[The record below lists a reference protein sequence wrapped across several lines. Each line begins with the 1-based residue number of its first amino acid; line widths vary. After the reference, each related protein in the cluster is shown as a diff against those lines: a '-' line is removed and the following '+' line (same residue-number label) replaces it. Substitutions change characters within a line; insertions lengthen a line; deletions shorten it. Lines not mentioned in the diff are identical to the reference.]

1 MQLHEKAA
9 LTGHSRRLAVISVP
23 LAGASTVGAG
33 QQRYGF
39 QVLRSSPAPAL
50 RPKLAGDL
58 YLQLSL
64 CNADTEGDSK
74 LDDVQLLPDALRH
87 VLLPHKLPALKPLG
101 EAKAAKPRPPG
112 VLKSSGKSP
121 LVFAETQL
129 QLCPLETLLG
139 NRRLQ
144 LLNSR
149 HQQRNLQTKQLRFVP
164 ALEHEIADVAE
175 LVEGDGDGMDQLL
188 APGNDWNPIDLH
200 KHRGRKFLQLLYETI
215 ASQCVQRAKAL
226 QTTLPLLQLLGP
238 QLDELTGWRAL
249 WRALISFLTRQ
260 RGSNLL
266 REPLP
271 PWQPQSSQAA
281 LAAGAAGNQQQFAVS
296 LHVVRATGVPV
307 RSRHILNVEG
317 QVERRRSSSSDISTN
332 LFVTQSE

>member
-1 MQLHEKAA
+1 MQLHEKLP
-9 LTGHSRRLAVISVP
+9 LTAHSRRLAVISVP
-23 LAGASTVGAG
+23 LAGAGIVEAG

-39 QVLRSSPAPAL
+39 QVQRSSPAPAL

-64 CNADTEGDSK
+64 RNADTEGDCK
-74 LDDVQLLPDALRH
+74 LDDVQPLPDALRQM
-87 VLLPHKLPALKPLG
+87 LLPHKLHALKPLG
-101 EAKAAKPRPPG
+101 EARAKPRPPG
-112 VLKSSGKSP
+112 VLKMSGKSP

-164 ALEHEIADVAE
+164 ALEQEIADVAE
-175 LVEGDGDGMDQLL
+175 LVEGDGEGDGMGQLL
-188 APGNDWNPIDLH
+188 EPGNDWNPIDLH

-238 QLDELTGWRAL
+238 QVDELTGWRAL

-260 RGSNLL
+260 RSSNLL
-266 REPLP
+266 REPLS
-271 PWQPQSSQAA
+271 PWQPQPSQAA
-281 LAAGAAGNQQQFAVS
+281 LAGAAGNQQQFAVS